1 LDRSSLFTYNFVQLL
16 VRFDLAVRVNKAFL
30 CSRKQVYYYLSTFL
44 LAIFAQE
51 QSMSRSLSRLVAA
64 AVLAVSGLA
73 LTSMAFDADA
83 ARVGKGSNAGRQS
96 SNVTNQAPAAST
108 TTQKSAT
115 APAAASSTAGAA
127 AAAKPS
133 GASRWLGPLAGIA
146 AGLGIA
152 ALLSHFG
159 LGGAMADFLVMALI
173 AGVVIFGV
181 MFILRRM
188 RGSASAGPAMQGAG
202 AGSAT
207 RSAPAPTDMWRQSS
221 EPAVAPVQLPP
232 SATGSMSAAGFGS
245 DAPAPDQSWFI
256 PTDFDTQRFLGE
268 AKQQFVSIQKVWDS
282 GNVNELRNFL
292 TDDLLK
298 ELQAQLSG
306 QTGQNHTEVVLLNAE
321 LLGIEKVSDGHLASV
336 RFSGM
341 LREQAGAE
349 AFRFEEV
356 WNLFKPE
363 QGGWLLA
370 GIQQVPVSQAS

>member
-1 LDRSSLFTYNFVQLL
+1 MT
-16 VRFDLAVRVNKAFL
+16 
-30 CSRKQVYYYLSTFL
+30 
-44 LAIFAQE
+44 
-51 QSMSRSLSRLVAA
+51 
-64 AVLAVSGLA
+64 
-73 LTSMAFDADA
+73 FDAQA
-83 ARVGKGSNAGRQS
+83 ARAGSGTSSGKQS
-96 SNVTNQAPAAST
+96 SNVSSQKPAAPAAATGST
-108 TTQKSAT
+108 AQKSAT
-115 APAAASSTAGAA
+115 PAAAPAA

-159 LGGAMADFLVMALI
+159 LGGAMADFLMVALL
-173 AGVVIFGV
+173 AAVVIFGV
-181 MFILRRM
+181 MFVLRRM
-188 RGSASAGPAMQGAG
+188 RGGSAAQPAAQGAG
-202 AGSAT
+202 NSSVGQPSANEMY
-207 RSAPAPTDMWRQSS
+207 RESSAPSA
-221 EPAVAPVQLPP
+221 APVAMPA

-245 DAPAPDQSWFI
+245 DAPAPDQNWFI
-256 PTDFDTQRFLGE
+256 PVDFDTNRFLQE
-268 AKQQFVSIQKVWDS
+268 AKAQFVSIQKVWDS
-282 GNVNELRNFL
+282 GDLTQMRNFL

-306 QTGQNHTEVVLLNAE
+306 RVGENHTEVVLLNAE
-321 LLGIEKVSDGHLASV
+321 MLGIEKVTDGHLASV

-370 GIQQVPVSQAS
+370 GIQQIPVTHAS

>member
-1 LDRSSLFTYNFVQLL
+1 MFW
-16 VRFDLAVRVNKAFL
+16 RFGAEELK
-30 CSRKQVYYYLSTFL
+30 
-44 LAIFAQE
+44 
-51 QSMSRSLSRLVAA
+51 MSRFVTRLFASALITLGGVSLS
-64 AVLAVSGLA
+64 AV
-73 LTSMAFDADA
+73 TFDAQA
-83 ARVGKGSNAGRQS
+83 ARAGSGTSSGKQS
-96 SNVTNQAPAAST
+96 SNVSSQKPAAPAAATGST
-108 TTQKSAT
+108 AQKSAT
-115 APAAASSTAGAA
+115 PAAAPAA

-159 LGGAMADFLVMALI
+159 LGGAMADFLMVALL
-173 AGVVIFGV
+173 AGVAIFAV
-181 MFILRRM
+181 MFVLRRM
-188 RGSASAGPAMQGAG
+188 RGGSAAQPAAQGAG
-202 AGSAT
+202 NSSAGQPSANEMY
-207 RSAPAPTDMWRQSS
+207 RESAAPS
-221 EPAVAPVQLPP
+221 AAPVAMPA

-245 DAPAPDQSWFI
+245 DAPAPDQNWFI
-256 PTDFDTQRFLGE
+256 PADFDTNRFLQE
-268 AKQQFVSIQKVWDS
+268 AKAQFVSIQKVWDS
-282 GNVNELRNFL
+282 GDLTQMRNFL

-306 QTGQNHTEVVLLNAE
+306 RVGENHTEVVLLNAE
-321 LLGIEKVSDGHLASV
+321 MLGIEKVTDGHLASV

-370 GIQQVPVSQAS
+370 GIQQIPVTHAS

>member
-1 LDRSSLFTYNFVQLL
+1 
-16 VRFDLAVRVNKAFL
+16 
-30 CSRKQVYYYLSTFL
+30 
-44 LAIFAQE
+44 
-51 QSMSRSLSRLVAA
+51 MSRPLIRFFAAALVAM
-64 AVLAVSGLA
+64 SGFA
-73 LTSMAFDADA
+73 LTAVTFDAEA
-83 ARVGKGSNAGRQS
+83 ARVGKGFSAGRQS
-96 SNVTNQAPAAST
+96 SNVTSQKAAQPAAATSA
-108 TTQKSAT
+108 TQKTAA
-115 APAAASSTAGAA
+115 APAAAGAA
-127 AAAKPS
+127 S
-133 GASRWLGPLAGIA
+133 GASKWLGPLAGIA

-159 LGGAMADFLVMALI
+159 LGGAFADMLVMALI

-188 RGSASAGPAMQGAG
+188 RGPQPAAQAAGASMGSGAG
-202 AGSAT
+202 NISNSSNAMM
-207 RSAPAPTDMWRQSS
+207 RESS
-221 EPAVAPVQLPP
+221 EPAAQAPVNLPA

-245 DAPAPDQSWFI
+245 DAPAPDQNWFI
-256 PTDFDTQRFLGE
+256 PVDFDTQRFLTE
-268 AKQQFVSIQKVWDS
+268 AKKQFVSIQKVWDS
-282 GNVNELRNFL
+282 GNIAEMRTFL
-292 TDDLLK
+292 TDDLMK
-298 ELQAQLSG
+298 ELQAQLSDRIEE
-306 QTGQNHTEVVLLNAE
+306 NHTEVVLLNAE

>member
-1 LDRSSLFTYNFVQLL
+1 
-16 VRFDLAVRVNKAFL
+16 
-30 CSRKQVYYYLSTFL
+30 
-44 LAIFAQE
+44 
-51 QSMSRSLSRLVAA
+51 MSRSLSRLVAA